1 MNDIIFAYT
10 IKENNI
16 MTKFKQIELR
26 EKWKKLNLEI
36 AQIQRVIKQN
46 TAAGQIFSEEYLQWV
61 NEKIQLRDSITNL
74 I

>member
-1 MNDIIFAYT
+1 
-10 IKENNI
+10 
-16 MTKFKQIELR
+16 MTKFEQIKLR
-26 EKWKKLNLEI
+26 EKWRKLNLEI

-46 TAAGQIFSEEYLQWV
+46 TAAGQIFSDDYLQWV

>member
-1 MNDIIFAYT
+1 
-10 IKENNI
+10 